1 MAATIFPVLDPRQT
15 SLSAFASE
23 PVSLAGLKASSVHI
37 EWHEAVA
44 IIQELCGGLIDSTTE
59 PEADDLNL
67 DNVRIDNAGNV
78 VAPRI
83 QDSPSAVRQ
92 AGELLRGV
100 LPDDFPV
107 PLRLALSQSSS
118 TPPFYASLK
127 SFSQAL
133 EYFERPNRPAI
144 IQAVYRRWDDR
155 VLEKAKPEK
164 SIPEPEREPK
174 ASAPRGASRALPR
187 QFVLMAAIVGGALLA
202 IVAALMLTLRVETP
216 RAGSPMD
223 SARSLGARAV
233 ETAGSVATAV
243 IDRIGVPAKP
253 PVSHAAT
260 PTEPPVSEPAPAA
273 PTRRARPAPLN
284 LSTPT
289 VQGSARESEIA
300 QVLDTPVPV
309 VELVR
314 QEVELVRQEPVGA
327 VQQPSASIY
336 SAENID
342 VSPPVAVYSQFPSPI
357 EPRPRD
363 ASIFDIVIDRAGNVE
378 SVRARRPPTSM
389 ADAMVMTMSLSAAKT
404 WRFQPAIKDGQP
416 VRYRKTVWLPAT
428 P

>member
-1 MAATIFPVLDPRQT
+1 MAATIFPVLDHRQT
-15 SLSAFASE
+15 SLSGFARE
-23 PVSLAGLKASSVHI
+23 PVSLSGLKASNVLI

-44 IIQELCGGLIDSTTE
+44 IIQELCRGLIDSKTE
-59 PEADDLNL
+59 LEANDLNL
-67 DNVRIDNAGNV
+67 DNVRIDIAGNV
-78 VAPRI
+78 IAPTEI
-83 QDSPSAVRQ
+83 QDGPSAVRQ
-92 AGELLRGV
+92 AGELLRSV

-144 IQAVYRRWDDR
+144 IQGVYRRWDER

-187 QFVLMAAIVGGALLA
+187 QFVLMAAVGGVLLA
-202 IVAALMLTLRVETP
+202 IVAALLLTLRVETP
-216 RAGSPMD
+216 RAGSSAD

-233 ETAGSVATAV
+233 ETAGSVANAV

-253 PVSHAAT
+253 LVPDVAR
-260 PTEPPVSEPAPAA
+260 PTVPPVSEPVPIAA
-273 PTRRARPAPLN
+273 PTRSRPAPLQ
-284 LSTPT
+284 SITPM
-289 VQGSARESEIA
+289 VQIPVRETEIAREP
-300 QVLDTPVPV
+300 DTTVHV
-309 VELVR
+309 VELVP
-314 QEVELVRQEPVGA
+314 QEPA
-327 VQQPSASIY
+327 VAAQQPSASIY
-336 SAENID
+336 SAENTD

-389 ADAMVMTMSLSAAKT
+389 ADAMVLTMSLSAAKT